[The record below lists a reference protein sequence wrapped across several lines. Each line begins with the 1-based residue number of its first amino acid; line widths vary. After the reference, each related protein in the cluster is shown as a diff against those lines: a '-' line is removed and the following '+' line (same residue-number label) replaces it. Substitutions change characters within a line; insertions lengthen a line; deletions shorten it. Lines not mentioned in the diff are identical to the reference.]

1 MLIEK
6 CNKRGEQNTTKG
18 EVKLLRRQTTM
29 KRNEINENRM
39 VVRERE
45 RESKRVEKTCSIC
58 DAQKCAVVEKNEG
71 VNNWGVKLDN
81 IKLGYGK
88 IAECF

>member
-45 RESKRVEKTCSIC
+45 RERARE
-58 DAQKCAVVEKNEG
+58 
-71 VNNWGVKLDN
+71 
-81 IKLGYGK
+81 
-88 IAECF
+88 